1 MARPTR
7 AQFRKYMD
15 QGPCTFRWHAVLI
28 LDRWRT
34 NAILAQEHLEFL
46 IGGEWLP
53 LISLKTDVEN
63 GAWREI
69 ENMQLDR
76 PVLSFANADLATSK
90 ARLSMN
96 VLGGLIKEYRQ
107 SPGSAQP
114 ELINYSFMD
123 PLTAPTV
130 RMDIWLKE
138 TGDGLVSEEGVVI
151 LDLSNGMG
159 YTFEATGWEEM
170 NQKLGAAIHKYFKEK
185 WPKDKQVWELNV
197 LKPVEGELNPARFR
211 VRTHPLKGAKEL
223 SQVSEEE
230 VPEGAIYVGI
240 SFSPSVVGNFP
251 DNNSDIPYYLFEPE
265 NSSDAPYSMGIILS
279 NEAWV
284 QQVLVKRITAM
295 PEFSGLEYKLEP
307 DVSGF
312 YREMTFDASI
322 FNIPTEDIDYG
333 KEPGYTEGGWTYS
346 YQYHSGLSFNDVKI
360 YIKFSNGSISM
371 GVEVDTPVHF
381 ECTFLS
387 WSDVWTTADRP
398 GRVKINFK
406 KDYPVKLLENGSL
419 RVEAGAVVEE
429 ADITTDV
436 EGGFNMGAEYYVLTK
451 CKNAFIDPIRATF
464 RSMTS
469 ALDDAGIEVDVF
481 RLNGLIFRSEDVATP
496 RDGEFADDFALMG
509 DLTPKY
515 ALALTPFEKTIVSGD
530 TFKYDDLP
538 EDLGEVVW
546 TLRALPNES
555 SEKLG
560 TIVKGLYTP
569 PSASEIEGAYKRVIV
584 TATAGDKQSSAL
596 VTVVPASIS
605 IYPYFLVAQ
614 FDPDKEDVPTPRYLL
629 VGGDIKNDLTWSMAA
644 GSKGTQREPMD
655 GDGLDIPEGKNVR
668 VYLSP
673 KRAPGEPGEV
683 EALVHLDRVEVSAGG
698 LKQSI
703 DIILPWSTA
712 SGSIK
717 AVQAEHGGK
726 SIVKLELWYFDA
738 EYGEE
743 VSLEPAETKWAVL
756 RGEGTIDSSTG
767 YYEIQDS
774 EGPYIIVASRERVN
788 ARNPI
793 WSYSVIVLTNT
804 AKRAI
809 AVESNEGRSDH
820 GR

>member
-15 QGPCTFRWHAVLI
+15 GGPCTFGWHAVLI

-53 LISLKTDVEN
+53 LISLKTNVEN
-63 GAWREI
+63 GTWREI

-107 SPGSAQP
+107 VPGSTQP
-114 ELINYSFMD
+114 ELVNYSFMD

-130 RMDIWLKE
+130 RMDIFLKE
-138 TGDGLVSEEGVVI
+138 TGDGSVSEEGVVI

-170 NQKLGAAIHKYFKEK
+170 NQKLGAAIQKYFKEK

-230 VPEGAIYVGI
+230 NPEGAIYVGI
-240 SFSPSVVGNFP
+240 SFLPDVIGNFP
-251 DNNSDIPYYLFEPE
+251 DNNSDIPYYLFEPKS
-265 NSSDAPYSMGIILS
+265 SSDAPYSMGIMLS
-279 NEAWV
+279 NETWV
-284 QQVLVKRITAM
+284 QQVLVKRIKAM
-295 PEFSGLEYKLEP
+295 PEFSGLEYKLES

-322 FNIPTEDIDYG
+322 FSVPSEDHNWGDG
-333 KEPGYTEGGWTYS
+333 LTHKEGGWYFS
-346 YQYHSGLSFNDVKI
+346 RQYHSGLSFDKVKI
-360 YIKFSNGSISM
+360 YIKFGGDKISM
-371 GVEVDTPVHF
+371 GVEVDSPVDF
-381 ECTFLS
+381 ICRFLS
-387 WSDVWTTADRP
+387 MGIWGTAVRP
-398 GRVKINFK
+398 GNVKINFK
-406 KDYPVKLLENGSL
+406 KDYPVRLLDDGSL

-429 ADITTDV
+429 AEITTDH
-436 EGGFNMGAEYYVLTK
+436 ENGFNLGAEYYVLTK
-451 CKNAFIDPIRATF
+451 CKNAFVDPIRATF

-469 ALDDAGIEVDVF
+469 ALDNAGIEVDVF

-515 ALALTPFEKTIVSGD
+515 SLALTPFEKTIVSGD

-555 SEKLG
+555 SKNLG
-560 TIVKGLYTP
+560 TIEKGLYTP

-584 TATAGDKQSSAL
+584 TATAGNKQSSAL
-596 VTVVPASIS
+596 VTVVPASLS
-605 IYPYFLVAQ
+605 VYPYFLVAQ
-614 FDPDKEDVPTPRYLL
+614 FDPDKEGVPTPRYLL
-629 VGGDIKNDLTWSMAA
+629 VGGDIKSDLTWSMAV

-673 KRAPGEPGEV
+673 KRASGQPGEV

-698 LKQSI
+698 LKQGI
-703 DIILPWSTA
+703 DVIIPWA
-712 SGSIK
+712 NVSGFIK
-717 AVQAEHGGK
+717 AEQAEHESK
-726 SIVKLELWYFDA
+726 RIVKLELWYYDA
-738 EYGEE
+738 QLGEE
-743 VSLEPAETKWAVL
+743 ELLEPAETKWAVL
-756 RGEGTIDSSTG
+756 RGGGTIDSSTG
-767 YYEIQDS
+767 YYEIHESD
-774 EGPYIIVASRERVN
+774 GPYIIVACRERAD

-793 WSYSVIVLTNT
+793 WSYSVVVLSNT
-804 AKRAI
+804 VKRAI
-809 AVESNEGRSDH
+809 AVDSDEGEI
-820 GR
+820 

>member
-1 MARPTR
+1 M
-7 AQFRKYMD
+7 
-15 QGPCTFRWHAVLI
+15 LI
-28 LDRWRT
+28 LDRWRS

-63 GAWREI
+63 GTWREI

-107 SPGSAQP
+107 LPGSAEP
-114 ELINYSFMD
+114 ELVNYSFMD

-151 LDLSNGMG
+151 LDLSDGTG

-170 NQKLGAAIHKYFKEK
+170 NQKLGAAIQKYFKEK

-230 VPEGAIYVGI
+230 IPEGAIYVGI

-251 DNNSDIPYYLFEPE
+251 DNNSDIPYYLFEPA

-284 QQVLVKRITAM
+284 QQVLIKHILAI
-295 PEFSGLEYKLEP
+295 PELSGLEYTLEKE
-307 DVSGF
+307 SGF
-312 YREMTFDASI
+312 YREMTFKASI
-322 FNIPTEDIDYG
+322 FNVPTEDINVP
-333 KEPGYTEGGWTYS
+333 EPGFEEGGWRYKR
-346 YQYHSGLSFNDVKI
+346 QYHSGLNFDAVKLYVSFSGDKI
-360 YIKFSNGSISM
+360 SV
-371 GVEVDTPVHF
+371 GVEIDAPVDF
-381 ECTFLS
+381 YCTF
-387 WSDVWTTADRP
+387 WQGGHGGGGGGVWWGQDRP

-406 KDYPVKLLENGSL
+406 KDYPIRLLDNGSL
-419 RVEAGAVVEE
+419 RVEAGAAVEE

-436 EGGFNMGAEYYVLTK
+436 SVGFNYASGYYVLTK
-451 CKNAFIDPIRATF
+451 CKNRFIDPIRATF
-464 RSMTS
+464 RSITS
-469 ALDDAGIEVDVF
+469 ALDKAGIEVDVF

-515 ALALTPFEKTIVSGD
+515 ALALTPFEKNIVSGD

-555 SEKLG
+555 SMNLG
-560 TIVKGLYTP
+560 SIVKGLYTP

-584 TATAGDKQSSAL
+584 TATAGDKKSSAL

-605 IYPYFLVAQ
+605 IYPYFLVAS

-673 KRAPGEPGEV
+673 KRAPGAPGTV
-683 EALVHLDRVEVSAGG
+683 EALVQLDRVEVSAGG

-703 DIILPWSTA
+703 DVIVPWSTVT
-712 SGSIK
+712 GSIR
-717 AVQAEHGGK
+717 AVQTEHGGK
-726 SIVKLELWYFDA
+726 RIVKLELWYYNA
-738 EYGEE
+738 EYGEDFK
-743 VSLEPAETKWAVL
+743 LEPAEILWGVL

-774 EGPYIIVASRERVN
+774 EGPYIIVASRQKAGVG
-788 ARNPI
+788 NPI
-793 WSYSVIVLTNT
+793 WSYSVIVLSNT

-809 AVESNEGRSDH
+809 AVESDEGEI
-820 GR
+820 